1 MHDNRRANPTANRI
15 WLLLSILPLIA
26 PVAVRSARAVNPS
39 ASPVVATI
47 QTTLTTSGSHVR
59 QYAFDG
65 DPDSFFASVEKPGTA
80 DHFTLLFDQPVAVKS
95 IGVVTGRTDGSDLLD
110 AGVLDI
116 SADRRVFVESAQF
129 AKGKARIELSG
140 KPVQAVRITPG
151 KNLKHALAIREIKI
165 TSDPPVATFRYPVEF
180 IVDVSDAPEMR
191 SWAEHVAEVCE
202 RSYPML
208 NNELKSDGYKPPAL
222 VTMTL
227 KKSYR
232 GVAAASGNHIT
243 GSVTFF
249 KDHPHDVG
257 AMVHE
262 TAHVVQHYRGR
273 RNPGWLVEGVADYVR
288 FFKFEPERIGPIN
301 ADRARYNG
309 SYRVSA
315 AFLNYLSAQYDKQIV
330 PKLNRVMR
338 EGNYDEKVFQEL
350 TGKNLQN
357 LDEAWRKTL
366 RR

>member
-1 MHDNRRANPTANRI
+1 MHKNRRANPTASPI
-15 WLLLSILPLIA
+15 WHLLAILPLIA
-26 PVAVRSARAVNPS
+26 PVAVRRARAVNPS
-39 ASPVVATI
+39 ASPVAATI
-47 QTTLTTSGSHVR
+47 QTTLTTSGSQVR

-80 DHFTLLFDQPVAVKS
+80 DNFTLLFDQPVAVTS
-95 IGVVTGRTDGSDLLD
+95 IGVVTGRPDGSDMLD
-110 AGVLDI
+110 EGIMDV
-116 SADRRVFVESAQF
+116 SADGRTFGESAKF
-129 AKGKARIELSG
+129 AEGKARIERSSR
-140 KPVQAVRITPG
+140 PVQALRITPG
-151 KNLKHALAIREIKI
+151 KNLHHALAIREIKI
-165 TSDPPVATFRYPVEF
+165 TSDPPVATFQYPVEF
-180 IVDVSDAPEMR
+180 IVDVSDASEMR
-191 SWAEHVAEVCE
+191 AWAEHVAEVCE

-243 GSVTFF
+243 GSVTYF

-288 FFKFEPERIGPIN
+288 FSSSSP
-301 ADRARYNG
+301 AG
-309 SYRVSA
+309 SGGSTRTAPTTTA
-315 AFLNYLSAQYDKQIV
+315 ATAS
-330 PKLNRVMR
+330 
-338 EGNYDEKVFQEL
+338 
-350 TGKNLQN
+350 
-357 LDEAWRKTL
+357 
-366 RR
+366 RRHS